1 MEIQK
6 ADQPRNLEEVTSSS
20 EPGLPMLQ
28 GYSNVKRALPTGHR
42 VAMRIKEVSANI
54 QEFVNLNKAQYK
66 RRVYSRIK
74 MGVFIDTK
82 YRCFQ
87 KLIYSLNGNH

>member
-28 GYSNVKRALPTGHR
+28 GYSNVKRALLTGHR

-54 QEFVNLNKAQYK
+54 QESVKWVSLLILN
-66 RRVYSRIK
+66 
-74 MGVFIDTK
+74 IDVSK
-82 YRCFQ
+82 
-87 KLIYSLNGNH
+87 N

>member
-28 GYSNVKRALPTGHR
+28 GYSNVKRALLTGHR

-54 QEFVNLNKAQYK
+54 QESVNLNKAYYK
-66 RRVYSRIK
+66 RRVHSRIK
-74 MGVFIDTK
+74 MSVFIDTK